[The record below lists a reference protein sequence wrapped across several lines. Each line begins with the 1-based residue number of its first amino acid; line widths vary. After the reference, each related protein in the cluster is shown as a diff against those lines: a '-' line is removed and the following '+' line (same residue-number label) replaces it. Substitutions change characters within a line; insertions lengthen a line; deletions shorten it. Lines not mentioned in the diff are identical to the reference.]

1 MLHAARVVFCQS
13 RSGENDLPDE
23 VPAWFLHLSNAEAP
37 GPVAF
42 TVTVPRTDFVVVP
55 ESVAVQNSASR
66 HVSQEL
72 DCVM

>member
-1 MLHAARVVFCQS
+1 MVFGQS
-13 RSGENDLPDE
+13 RSRENDLPDE
-23 VPAWFLHLSNAEAP
+23 VPAWFLHLSNAEVP
-37 GPVAF
+37 SPVAF

-55 ESVAVQNSASR
+55 ESVAVQKSASC